1 MHRTMSK
8 SNHIRERNRDGR
20 ANAPNRIAMAI
31 LSCSLVITL
40 CGTVRGG
47 DDPPKVRVL
56 IAYHS
61 LKGTTERMAQGVAEG
76 VRRVPGV
83 VAVVKQ
89 VEDVTKEDLEAA
101 DGIVLGSPTYFA
113 NIAGKMKVAIDD
125 WSWKMKVDFT
135 DKVGGAFSTGGG
147 QAGGKEHVVNSL
159 LLFMINLRMVV
170 AGPLYENAKG
180 DDGWAELGAAAATGP
195 TDPGISDA
203 ELDAAQRV
211 GQRVARL
218 AKRLQAT
225 EP

>member
-1 MHRTMSK
+1 MSHRCLEK
-8 SNHIRERNRDGR
+8 SAFRWS
-20 ANAPNRIAMAI
+20 AVFAV
-31 LSCSLVITL
+31 SLL
-40 CGTVRGG
+40 CGTVLGAEDR
-47 DDPPKVRVL
+47 PAARVL
-56 IAYHS
+56 VAYHS
-61 LKGTTERMAQGVAEG
+61 LHGNTERLAQGVAAG
-76 VRRVPGV
+76 VQRVPGV
-83 VAVVKQ
+83 VAVVKK
-89 VEDVTKEDLEAA
+89 VEEVTKEDLEAA

-113 NIAGKMKVAIDD
+113 NIAGKMKVVIDD

-147 QAGGKEHVVNSL
+147 QAGGKEHVINSL

-195 TDPGISDA
+195 TDPGISEA

-218 AKRLQAT
+218 AKRLKAT